1 MMKFLDDIRSLD
13 RNNVGG
19 WPQSV
24 KIFFTVLL
32 FAVVL
37 LVGWYFFVSDQQD
50 SLTSLASKEESLKQ
64 EFSTKQAKAVNLEA
78 LQQQLDEMQDMLRQ
92 LLRQLPSKTE
102 MPELLVDIS
111 QTALSAGLQTE
122 LFQPGPEVPKD
133 FYAEKPITLRMTGTY
148 HQFGTFISG
157 VASLPRV
164 VILTLHDVSLTPA
177 KPAKGGSAPDDGQ
190 LVLQGTVKTYRYL
203 DDEESAA
210 ATKKNAKAGGRNEQ
224 VCCHQADL
232 RDARNA
238 DAWGRLGPGWMHPRH
253 VGSARLGGPGKGQ
266 EGCADSPV
274 AGDQDIR
281 NVQVRRS
288 GPA

>member
-1 MMKFLDDIRSLD
+1 MSLFNDIRNLD

-32 FAVVL
+32 FAIVML
-37 LVGWYFFVSDQQD
+37 AGWYFYVSDQQD
-50 SLTSLASKEESLKQ
+50 NLTSLAAKEDQLKQ

-111 QTALSAGLQTE
+111 QTAQAAGLVPE
-122 LFQPGPEVPKD
+122 VFQPGPETPKD
-133 FYAEKPITLRMTGTY
+133 FYAEKPITLRLTGTY

-164 VILTLHDVSLTPA
+164 VILTLHDVSLTP
-177 KPAKGGSAPDDGQ
+177 KTPSKGDAAGDGR
-190 LVLQGTVKTYRYL
+190 LVLEGTVKTYRYL

-210 ATKKNAKAGGRNEQ
+210 AAEKNKPR
-224 VCCHQADL
+224 
-232 RDARNA
+232 AR
-238 DAWGRLGPGWMHPRH
+238 
-253 VGSARLGGPGKGQ
+253 K
-266 EGCADSPV
+266 
-274 AGDQDIR
+274 
-281 NVQVRRS
+281 
-288 GPA
+288 

>member
-1 MMKFLDDIRSLD
+1 MSLFNDIRNLD

-32 FAVVL
+32 FAIVML
-37 LVGWYFFVSDQQD
+37 AGWYFYVSAQQD
-50 SLTSLASKEESLKQ
+50 SLTSLAAKEDQLKQ

-111 QTALSAGLQTE
+111 QTAQAAGLVPE
-122 LFQPGPEVPKD
+122 VFQPGPETPKD
-133 FYAEKPITLRMTGTY
+133 FYAEKPITLRLTGTY

-164 VILTLHDVSLTPA
+164 VILTLHDVSLTP
-177 KPAKGGSAPDDGQ
+177 KTPSKGDAAGDGR
-190 LVLQGTVKTYRYL
+190 LVLEGTVKTYRYL

-210 ATKKNAKAGGRNEQ
+210 AAEKNKPRGR
-224 VCCHQADL
+224 
-232 RDARNA
+232 
-238 DAWGRLGPGWMHPRH
+238 
-253 VGSARLGGPGKGQ
+253 K
-266 EGCADSPV
+266 
-274 AGDQDIR
+274 
-281 NVQVRRS
+281 
-288 GPA
+288 